1 MHMETLVVTP
11 PRTAGRPRTADLEA
25 RQQDLVRV
33 AAALFLEHG
42 YGGTSLEMIAKAAHV
57 AVRTIYVKF
66 GGKAGLFNEVLKASR
81 ERFFPGS
88 GTIED
93 DPRPLREAVVEFA
106 RRFSR
111 LVNTPEARK
120 LHRMVIAEAGT
131 NQELA
136 HTFYEASPKLTR
148 DKLTRYFSRPDIAQQ
163 LRPGLDPAVVA
174 VFLIQ
179 ACTGDA
185 LLGFLFERET
195 EQERALLDRLDI
207 FFHAV
212 LISP

>member
-1 MHMETLVVTP
+1 METLVVTS
-11 PRTAGRPRTADLEA
+11 RTAGRPRTADLEA

-33 AAALFLEHG
+33 AGELFLEHG

-66 GGKAGLFNEVLKASR
+66 GGKAGLFNAVLKASR
-81 ERFFPGS
+81 ERFFPGTG

-93 DPRPLREAVVEFA
+93 DPRPLREAVIEFG

-111 LVNTPEARK
+111 LVNTPEARR
-120 LHRMVIAEAGT
+120 LHRMVIAEAGS

-136 HTFYEASPKLTR
+136 QTFYEASPKLTR
-148 DKLTRYFSRPDIAQQ
+148 DKLIRYFSRPDIAEQ

-174 VFLIQ
+174 VALVQ
-179 ACTGDA
+179 ACSGDA
-185 LLGFLFERET
+185 LLGFLFEREP
-195 EQERALLDRLDI
+195 EPESALLGRLDL

-212 LISP
+212 LLAP